1 MDSRVVVGLVIAA
14 GVILPGVANYVLH
27 QAGAPTVGAAVWAVG
42 YASMVLVVW
51 YGWIRPLDLSGPGGG
66 TEP

>member
-1 MDSRVVVGLVIAA
+1 MDERVVLGLVIAA
-14 GVILPGVANYVLH
+14 GVILPGVTNYALNA
-27 QAGAPTVGAAVWAVG
+27 AGASTAGAVVWAVG

-51 YGWIRPLDLSGPGGG
+51 YGWIRPLDRTGPGGG

>member
-1 MDSRVVVGLVIAA
+1 MDERVVLGLLIAA
-14 GVILPGVANYVLH
+14 GVVVPGVANYALNA
-27 QAGAPTVGAAVWAVG
+27 AGAPTVGAAVWAVG

-51 YGWIRPLDLSGPGGG
+51 YGWIRPLDITGPDGG

>member
-1 MDSRVVVGLVIAA
+1 MDERVVLGLVITA
-14 GVILPGVANYVLH
+14 GIILPGVANYALRV
-27 QAGAPTVGAAVWAVG
+27 AGASTAGTIVWVVG

-51 YGWIRPLDLSGPGGG
+51 YGWIRPLDLTGPGGG